1 MTLTVFGEEECNGA
15 VRLPC
20 LHPLKME
27 PEFQFDDRDVASKW
41 HHMPL
46 EVVDATE
53 PDRICGLL
61 AAAAIGLGR
70 EPRMHPWQRNQ
81 VQRTETRLALLWR
94 IWTSRPPF
102 HQRDVSAK
110 ERCTASLTAL
120 FEKLD
125 ANKDGTLDRAE
136 LVKMAE
142 ELGHGTCPHDI
153 PFEEPKEGDMRQ

>member
-1 MTLTVFGEEECNGA
+1 MTLTFFGEEEDA

-27 PEFQFDDRDVASKW
+27 PEFQFDDRDVASEW
-41 HHMPL
+41 HHIPL
-46 EVVDATE
+46 EVVDMTE
-53 PDRICGLL
+53 PDRIYGLL

-70 EPRMHPWQRNQ
+70 EPRMHPWQRNH

-102 HQRDVSAK
+102 HQMDVSAK

-120 FEKLD
+120 FEKLGAATEHAVNAGD
-125 ANKDGTLDRAE
+125 AAKHAGDYSVLIGPWLPIP
-136 LVKMAE
+136 
-142 ELGHGTCPHDI
+142 CP
-153 PFEEPKEGDMRQ
+153 RL